1 MSFISSIFSSSY
13 KRKNQMDTEKDGS
26 NLASKSQTYSQE
38 ENLLANLRKSKLF
51 LDDSDMGLQSKAS
64 PLNIQSFQ
72 EDPNI
77 QAKQDAE
84 KVVGLMISSSKK
96 LSKSQIGQQQQMG
109 QIAEIVPHLKQKSLK
124 KDQHSMIQQS
134 PSNEYENTHNSQLKD
149 ILLRS
154 DTKLDGKEMQGSI
167 NKTSNV
173 SEFDHHD
180 LSNNRGSLNAH
191 LNTFKGDNQNQSCHL
206 RSSFCQI
213 DSKVLDN
220 SNIPG
225 LSSNIRRQTE
235 ANQKLMSAFTFNE
248 EALPALSLVY
258 NSNTRISNSSLHD
271 NANSSHH
278 QNSINQFQACNSNA
292 EVDLSQ
298 QKPSSL
304 NDSQSSHLQVVPNQH
319 QSITRGSSNSRVRG
333 SSSKKKQIVSESP
346 LSTKGKREIPS
357 CSYDKYPM
365 LEQIRENISNIIRYQ
380 PLVKED
386 IEGENEGAAPAQPN
400 QVEIFNSQKK
410 QMEEEER
417 EEKEEKVNILN
428 MSAAPN
434 SRINNFFQLSNS
446 KQFDCMSNKAEP
458 PTQMKQ
464 RSNSFF
470 FEQSDDKKKFFNLDE
485 IGSKGSNIS
494 SKSSSKQSGD
504 KKMQVE
510 SPFKEIF
517 QAKSSNKND
526 GDQEIDQTKNK
537 EAISM
542 QKNLEIQISETQN
555 ENQEETDSS
564 RFHSQQKTKSNEQSP
579 NKTHFNSFHKA
590 VDMMIDKSEIPPPH
604 LSRSAHKVPS
614 PIKEVDELSQ
624 KNIKNTPKKNEMEV
638 MENVEPKDENTNDF
652 EGSPKMRQKSVKFNN
667 YTPNGQEKEDE
678 EQHKMNLKLQS
689 RKPTPYNPFKS
700 QPISYLSRHNK
711 FKNEEVQSQTSSD
724 SNKDSSQQNH
734 QEIKPADSIISHS
747 SNADVEPKKE
757 LKLKYPPIF
766 KDQES
771 SKSKDK
777 KIQNLVSSE
786 KVNEAK
792 PIQNQTKQLS
802 ASPLIRTPIAL
813 NNQKHPIKQQLALK
827 KKETTSAAVINNNF
841 FKVENTNSTPAVFH
855 SNNSGSTS
863 SSSNGQVNNTKSHLN
878 GFSNK
883 LNSSGSSNK
892 GQNIKQKP
900 LNEEQVSLSEFVSA
914 QRIKVRDE
922 SSQPTPVAVPLR
934 GTINSGS
941 VPITQIKNAYKTCIY
956 CQQDIKPKD
965 DVKTFTCCHKA
976 HKSCLPKEKNVKCSR
991 CNSNAMVNKYRP
1003 KE

>member
-1 MSFISSIFSSSY
+1 MQKNFMSFISSIFSSSY
-13 KRKNQMDTEKDGS
+13 KRKNQIDTEKDGS
-26 NLASKSQTYSQE
+26 NLASKSQTYQQE

-51 LDDSDMGLQSKAS
+51 LDDSDIGLQSKTS
-64 PLNIQSFQ
+64 PFNKQQFQ
-72 EDPNI
+72 EDPNV

-96 LSKSQIGQQQQMG
+96 LSKSQITQQQMG
-109 QIAEIVPHLKQKSLK
+109 EIAEIVPYLKQKSLT
-124 KDQHSMIQQS
+124 SMIYQS
-134 PSNEYENTHNSQLKD
+134 SANEHESAHNSQIKD

-154 DTKLDGKEMQGSI
+154 DTKLDGQEIQGSN
-167 NKTSNV
+167 NKAANA

-180 LSNNRGSLNAH
+180 LSNNRSSLNVH
-191 LNTFKGDNQNQSCHL
+191 QNTVKGDSQNQNCHL

-258 NSNTRISNSSLHD
+258 NSNTRISNSNLHE
-271 NANSSHH
+271 NGNSSHH
-278 QNSINQFQACNSNA
+278 QNSINQFQASNSNA

-304 NDSQSSHLQVVPNQH
+304 NDSQSSHLQVVPNQP

-333 SSSKKKQIVSESP
+333 SSSKKKSIVSESP
-346 LSTKGKREIPS
+346 LSTKGKREIPT
-357 CSYDKYPM
+357 CGYDKYPM

-386 IEGENEGAAPAQPN
+386 IEGENEGAAPAVTN

-410 QMEEEER
+410 KMEEEEEDG
-417 EEKEEKVNILN
+417 EEKEEKSHFLN
-428 MSAAPN
+428 LSAAPN
-434 SRINNFFQLSNS
+434 SRINYFFQLSNS
-446 KQFDCMSNKAEP
+446 KQFDSMSNKAEP

-485 IGSKGSNIS
+485 IGSKDSNIS
-494 SKSSSKQSGD
+494 SQSSSKQSGD
-504 KKMQVE
+504 KKMKVE
-510 SPFKEIF
+510 SPFKDDF
-517 QAKSSNKND
+517 QTNCSNQND
-526 GDQEIDQTKNK
+526 GDQEIDLTKNK
-537 EAISM
+537 EITS
-542 QKNLEIQISETQN
+542 QSKNIEIQINETQN
-555 ENQEETDSS
+555 TSQEETDS
-564 RFHSQQKTKSNEQSP
+564 RFYSQQKTKTSEQSP
-579 NKTHFNSFHKA
+579 NKIHFNSFHKT

-624 KNIKNTPKKNEMEV
+624 KNLKNTPKKNEMEV
-638 MENVEPKDENTNDF
+638 MENVEPKEENTNDF
-652 EGSPKMRQKSVKFNN
+652 EGSPKMRQKSVKFNSQ
-667 YTPNGQEKEDE
+667 TPNGQEKEDE
-678 EQHKMNLKLQS
+678 EQHKLNLKLQS

-700 QPISYLSRHNK
+700 QPISYLSRHHK
-711 FKNEEVQSQTSSD
+711 FKNEEASSQSSSD
-724 SNKDSSQQNH
+724 SNKDCSQQNN
-734 QEIKPADSIISHS
+734 QEIKPADSITTHTR
-747 SNADVEPKKE
+747 NAEGEPKKE
-757 LKLKYPPIF
+757 LKYPPIF
-766 KDQES
+766 KDQEN

-777 KIQNLVSSE
+777 KVQNLVSSE
-786 KVNEAK
+786 KLNEAK
-792 PIQNQTKQLS
+792 PIQNHTKQLS

-827 KKETTSAAVINNNF
+827 KKETTQTVINNNF
-841 FKVENTNSTPAVFH
+841 FKVENTNSTPTVFH

-863 SSSNGQVNNTKSHLN
+863 SSSSGQVNNTKNHLN

-883 LNSSGSSNK
+883 LNNSGNSNK
-892 GQNIKQKP
+892 GQNVKQKP
-900 LNEEQVSLSEFVSA
+900 LNDEQVSLSEFVSA

-922 SSQPTPVAVPLR
+922 SSQPTPVAAPLR

-941 VPITQIKNAYKTCIY
+941 VPISQIKNVYKTCIF

-965 DVKTFTCCHKA
+965 EVKTFTCCHKA
-976 HKSCLPKEKNVKCSR
+976 HKSCLPKERNVKCSR